1 MFYETKKNNNGLPND
16 PFKLLISQSID
27 WSSDREVGECT
38 TREYAIV
45 DSQCSPEI
53 FIKSI

>member
-27 WSSDREVGECT
+27 WSSAREVGECT

-45 DSQCSPEI
+45 DSQCNVQR
-53 FIKSI
+53 FL